1 MSYSTLDLRDL
12 AEERDELRQRDLDAK
27 TCAHCER
34 PITRAAPD
42 QAWVETPAEPP
53 PAPPAKAKKAAKP
66 KTPKTEKAKKAAAE
80 KAARELVE
88 RCTCPDNLTG
98 HEPNGAP
105 LDDEEAERLAA
116 LQTID
121 TWLDRAEDEPTAIDE
136 DGFEEY
142 AEDLADDLGAYSR
155 KASNSWPLCHI
166 DWTAAAEAL
175 KVDYETFEFEDT
187 TYLVRSC

>member
-53 PAPPAKAKKAAKP
+53 PAPPA
-66 KTPKTEKAKKAAAE
+66 KAKKAAAE